1 MSDRISFFLQKL
13 KENPHNLLNKFSLS
27 QAYFESGAYGEAI
40 PHLESCIQGRN
51 DWMMAYLLL
60 GKSYI
65 ANDQEELAVKPLECT
80 IKLAIEQNHEDPE
93 IEARNL
99 LSEISNS
106 ST

>member
-1 MSDRISFFLQKL
+1 
-13 KENPHNLLNKFSLS
+13 
-27 QAYFESGAYGEAI
+27 
-40 PHLESCIQGRN
+40 
-51 DWMMAYLLL
+51 MMAYLLL